1 MAVEQVAELGFLGA
15 PFAEGK
21 LGKGIDQIDILSLE
35 LHPLKLSFLLMMH
48 LERSDQI
55 N

>member
-1 MAVEQVAELGFLGA
+1 VSELGFLGA
-15 PFAEGK
+15 PFAEGE
-21 LGKGIDQIDILSLE
+21 LSEGIDQIDILSLE
-35 LHPLKLSFLLMMH
+35 LHPLKLSFLLLRH